1 MKEAIWA
8 AVGVPVF
15 GNQSAGIAAAIA
27 IVDPTCA
34 TNSFPSPAAA
44 PSSAVSIAV
53 SCALSTAA
61 ISERGYLEGGRT
73 KAGAAERVLK
83 L

>member
-1 MKEAIWA
+1 MWPCQAIWA

-61 ISERGYLEGGRT
+61 IWREGTWGAGEQKLELRSGS
-73 KAGAAERVLK
+73 
-83 L
+83 